1 MGPRRVEVVGGVKK
15 PRLDVLLV
23 ARGLAQSR
31 EVAQRLIR
39 SGAVSM
45 DGVACSKPG
54 ITVSGDCALA
64 VKERPRFA
72 SRGGVKLDHAFA
84 VFALDVAGLPC
95 LDIGASTGGFTDCL
109 LQRGASHVMAVD
121 VGRGL
126 LDWRLRN
133 DPRVT
138 VLEGVNARYLR
149 AGDLPLR
156 PRFVCV
162 DVSFISLTKIL
173 PAVID
178 LAEPG
183 SNAVTLIKPQFE
195 AGREHVCKGGVV
207 RDAAAREAAVADVV
221 RFGSQALGLQALGVC
236 ESPLR
241 GPAGNVEY
249 LACWRV
255 RRPGE
260 GGGGQ

>member
-1 MGPRRVEVVGGVKK
+1 MEVFGAVRN

-23 ARGLAQSR
+23 ARGLAESR
-31 EVAQRLIR
+31 EKAQRLIR
-39 SGAVSM
+39 SGVVSV

-54 ITVSGDCALA
+54 VTVSGDCALA

-72 SRGGVKLDHAFA
+72 SRGGVKLEHAFA
-84 VFALDVAGLPC
+84 VFALDVAVLPC
-95 LDIGASTGGFTDCL
+95 LDIGSSTGGFTDCL
-109 LQRGASHVMAVD
+109 LQHGASRVMAVD

-138 VLEGVNARYLR
+138 VMEGVNARYLR
-149 AGDLPLR
+149 PGDLPLR

-178 LAEPG
+178 LVEPG
-183 SNAVTLIKPQFE
+183 SAVVTLIKPQFE
-195 AGREHVCKGGVV
+195 AGREHVQKGGVV
-207 RDAAAREAAVADVV
+207 RDPAAREAAVAEVV
-221 RFGSQALGLQALGVC
+221 RFGSQGLGLQSVGLC

-255 RRPGE
+255 RGGE
-260 GGGGQ
+260 AKD

>member
-1 MGPRRVEVVGGVKK
+1 VEVFGAVRN

-23 ARGLAQSR
+23 ARGLAESR
-31 EVAQRLIR
+31 EKAQRLIR
-39 SGAVSM
+39 SGVVSV

-54 ITVSGDCALA
+54 VTVSGDCALA

-72 SRGGVKLDHAFA
+72 SRGGVKLEHAFA
-84 VFALDVAGLPC
+84 VFALDVAVLPC
-95 LDIGASTGGFTDCL
+95 LDIGSSTGGFTDCL
-109 LQRGASHVMAVD
+109 LQHGASRVMAVD

-138 VLEGVNARYLR
+138 VMEGVNARYLR
-149 AGDLPLR
+149 PGDLPLR

-178 LAEPG
+178 LVEPG
-183 SNAVTLIKPQFE
+183 SAVVTLIKPQFE
-195 AGREHVCKGGVV
+195 AGREHVQKGGVV
-207 RDAAAREAAVADVV
+207 RDPAAREAAVAEVV
-221 RFGSQALGLQALGVC
+221 RFGSQGLGLQSVGLC

-255 RRPGE
+255 RGGE
-260 GGGGQ
+260 AKD